1 MAFTEN
7 TYNFTNLVDL
17 VLSNNRGISDDKPVY
32 IDSNTD
38 ETVRYGEL
46 KTLIRQATAGF
57 RRVGLKRGDCVCVY
71 SPNHLGVPPIF
82 LSVLASGG
90 HVSPTNPAFNAQEL
104 EKLLVMSRAKYLIA
118 HSFNLDKALEAAKS
132 VGIPVSNV
140 WCIDNDPKKRAK
152 HWKEVL
158 ANSTEEADPIKY
170 TAAECKNTLAYL
182 CFSSG
187 TTGPPKGVKISHHNF
202 IANAVELDQLVQSS
216 SILQNNGNLLAV
228 VPLFHIMG
236 LFRFINMSL
245 FEGRT
250 VVLMAQYE
258 LEKMCQMIDKHK
270 VTSVVAVPPMLLH
283 LLNSPQIVDKYD
295 FSHVETF
302 HVGAAPVSLAMA
314 EAIVKK
320 FQRPVL
326 QGYGMTEV
334 ASVLTAQTPETYMPG
349 SVGRM
354 IGGIDAKVVDEN
366 GKDLPAG
373 ERGEICIKGPIVM
386 LGYLDNPKATA
397 EIIDSNGY
405 LHTGDIGYVDKLGNW
420 FIVDRCKELIKYNA
434 YQIAPAELEDT
445 LLKCSLVSDAAVI
458 GIFDEKK
465 QTEVPRAY
473 ISLSPSGKALE
484 EKEAIKQIHSF
495 MNSKVINYKQLRG
508 GIRLIDAVPKSVSG
522 KILRKDLRE
531 LYRKEKEEQQISK
544 SKL

>member
-1 MAFTEN
+1 MAFKEN
-7 TYNFTNLVDL
+7 TYKFTNLVDL

-32 IDSNTD
+32 IDANTD
-38 ETVRYGEL
+38 ETVSYGEL

-57 RRVGLKRGDCVCVY
+57 QRIGLKRGDCVCVY

-90 HVSPTNPAFNAQEL
+90 HVSPTNPAFNVGEL
-104 EKLLVMSRAKYLIA
+104 EKLLIMSKAKYLIA
-118 HSFNLDKALEAAKS
+118 HSFNLEIALEAAKL
-132 VGIPVSNV
+132 VGIPASNV
-140 WCIDNDPKKRAK
+140 WCINDDPKKRAK
-152 HWKEVL
+152 HWKEMV
-158 ANSTEEADPIKY
+158 ANSVEEADPINY
-170 TAAECKNTLAYL
+170 TAAECRNTLAYL

-202 IANAVELDQLVQSS
+202 IANAVELNQLTQASSALQSD
-216 SILQNNGNLLAV
+216 GNLLAI
-228 VPLFHIMG
+228 VPLFHILD

-245 FEGRT
+245 FEGRAT
-250 VVLMAQYE
+250 VLMAQYD

-270 VTSVVAVPPMLLH
+270 VTTVVVVPPMLLH
-283 LLNSPQIVDKYD
+283 LLNSPHIVDKYD
-295 FSHVETF
+295 FSHVKAF

-314 EAIVKK
+314 DAITKK
-320 FQRPVL
+320 FQKPVL

-354 IGGIDAKVVDEN
+354 IGGIDAKVVDED

-397 EIIDSNGY
+397 ETIDSNGY

-420 FIVDRCKELIKYNA
+420 FIVDRCKELIKFNA

-445 LLKCSLVSDAAVI
+445 LLTCPLVSDAAVI
-458 GIFDEKK
+458 GIFDEKR

-473 ISLSPSGKALE
+473 ISLSPAGKALE
-484 EKEAIKQIHSF
+484 EQETIEQIHRF
-495 MNSKVINYKQLRG
+495 INAKVIHYKKLRG
-508 GIRLIDAVPKSVSG
+508 GIQLIDVVPKSVSG
-522 KILRKDLRE
+522 KILRKELRA
-531 LYRKEKEEQQISK
+531 LYLKEKQSSSK
-544 SKL
+544 AKL